1 VDESVDNRL
10 VDAYFLATALT
21 ADDTAPAASSSQGP
35 IIVVI
40 LAVIALVGTGLT
52 AIGPSLVEIAKN
64 RGSRQKV
71 IPVNG
76 APEPPP
82 AAPEP
87 TPASTQM
94 VQSAQSGLAMI
105 ESAVMDAR
113 TQRDAVMRHA
123 GQLRRELEEER
134 DVIRR
139 QAVYIAQLEGR
150 FNNQGYGAHTAP
162 QAPHPPQGWERR

>member
-1 VDESVDNRL
+1 MDNRL
-10 VDAYFLATALT
+10 VDAYSLATALA

-64 RGSRQKV
+64 RGKPKV
-71 IPVNG
+71 ATASGP
-76 APEPPP
+76 PEPVP

-87 TPASTQM
+87 TPASAQM

-134 DVIRR
+134 EVIRR

-150 FNNQGYGAHTAP
+150 FNNQGYGAHSASQTP
-162 QAPHPPQGWERR
+162 YPPQGWERP